1 MNIVTANAISTILLL
16 YEFVVFPQI
25 SKCACVC
32 VRVCMCVSA
41 SLFCFFNQL
50 VTSLDVFLFPLRIM
64 LEALPPFCQEAVTI
78 WAHVCCSPYSLLCS
92 FEPKTDYG
100 SLVRGA
106 QRFSCTKEI
115 ITYHQT
121 STFPSFSSV
130 FKLAT
135 VDCFSPIARIDK
147 LLLTGI
153 RVRYWR
159 VDKTLQI
166 TEKTSPQRLLSY
178 VPQQCVVGNVC
189 FF

>member
-1 MNIVTANAISTILLL
+1 MT
-16 YEFVVFPQI
+16 
-25 SKCACVC
+25 C
-32 VRVCMCVSA
+32 
-41 SLFCFFNQL
+41 
-50 VTSLDVFLFPLRIM
+50 LDVLLFPLRIM
-64 LEALPPFCQEAVTI
+64 LEAIPPFCQEAVTI

-135 VDCFSPIARIDK
+135 VDCFSHIARIDE

-166 TEKTSPQRLLSY
+166 TEKTSPQCLLSY
-178 VPQQCVVGNVC
+178 VLQQCVVGNVC